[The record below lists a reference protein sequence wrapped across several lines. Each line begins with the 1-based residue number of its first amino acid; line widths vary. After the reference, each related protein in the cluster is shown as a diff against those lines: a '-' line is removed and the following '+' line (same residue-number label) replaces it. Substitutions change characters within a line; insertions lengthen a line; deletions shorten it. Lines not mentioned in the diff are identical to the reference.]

1 MTNITANPFDNGSD
15 ELERLALEECTKRQR
30 LDHRASVLI
39 LPTTNSRL
47 ATQLTDL
54 GAKVT
59 LAAPESR
66 RQDIQGRIIASG
78 RSDQLRY
85 LPCEFP
91 EQSHLPAD
99 DGPFDMIV
107 VQRGLCQFTYQEA
120 KQLIRQL
127 LKKLRI
133 GGKLY
138 LSILGL
144 HSELGEGYQ
153 ASEQILAN
161 RFAPLNEK
169 MACKY
174 DLSGNL
180 CLYTERDLFLLI
192 LESGASVLRTLTTT
206 WGNVKGIAVRV

>member
-1 MTNITANPFDNGSD
+1 MTNINANPLDNGSD

-30 LDHRASVLI
+30 LDHRVSVLI
-39 LPTTNSRL
+39 LPTTNSTLSAR
-47 ATQLTDL
+47 LTDL
-54 GAKVT
+54 GAQVT
-59 LAAPESR
+59 LAAPENR
-66 RQDIQGRIIASG
+66 RQEIQGRILASG
-78 RSDQLRY
+78 RTDQLRY
-85 LPCEFP
+85 TPCQFP
-91 EQSHLPAD
+91 EQADLPEE
-99 DGPFDMIV
+99 DGPFDMII

-120 KQLIRQL
+120 KTLVRQL

-144 HSELGEGYQ
+144 HSELSDGYLGNEK
-153 ASEQILAN
+153 ALSN
-161 RFAPLNEK
+161 RFAALSEQ
-169 MACKY
+169 MAEKY
-174 DLSGNL
+174 DLPGDL